1 VTGTTNHIM
10 ARLNTGR
17 PPGATIAVRPSTART
32 LKMLLPTAMSASP
45 LSAGDTEMAISGEF
59 VPKAK
64 TVRPI
69 TSGEM
74 PKPATTR

>member
-17 PPGATIAVRPSTART
+17 PPGATIAVRPSTARM

-45 LSAGDTEMAISGEF
+45 LSVGDTEMAISG
-59 VPKAK
+59 
-64 TVRPI
+64 
-69 TSGEM
+69 
-74 PKPATTR
+74 